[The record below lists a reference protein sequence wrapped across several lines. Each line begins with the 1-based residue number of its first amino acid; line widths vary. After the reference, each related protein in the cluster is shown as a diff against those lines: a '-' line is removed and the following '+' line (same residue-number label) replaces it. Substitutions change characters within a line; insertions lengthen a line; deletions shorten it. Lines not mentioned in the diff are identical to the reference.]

1 MKLNL
6 RTHAEKIQ
14 STGVVLFAAEG
25 KSKEDILP
33 ASVSK
38 TAAQFE
44 LASFKGKI
52 GETVYIPLK
61 GQAHLIIAGI
71 GRTPSKDAIRS
82 AAAGAV
88 RCALAHEMKD
98 LTIFPPSDPGLDADS
113 SLRCAAEGIVL
124 GNYSFDRYK
133 TKKKKLVAE
142 AHFVSPLTSA
152 AAILRETGIICGNTL
167 MCRDLV
173 NGTSEEVTPES
184 IAALAKKIAKTS
196 RIRCE
201 IIKGGKIGKL
211 GMGLFEA
218 VARGSIHEPHLVIL
232 SYKGNPGSK
241 ETTAL
246 VGKGI
251 TFDSGGYNLKPT
263 GHMEDMRCD
272 MAGAAAVLFA
282 IDAIAKLGLKKNVTA
297 YLAVCENM
305 IGSRA
310 YKPGDVFTAFDGTTV
325 EILSTDAE
333 GRLVLSDT
341 IAYAIR
347 THRPSSIIE
356 ASTLTGAC
364 VTTFGDIY
372 AGLLTKDAQLRSDIE
387 NAAQSTGEKVW
398 ALPLDEE
405 YAKDIE
411 SEIADLRN
419 INPERKAGTIAGGM
433 FLSHFAKETPF
444 AHLDIAGTA
453 WISKDRGVNP
463 KNATG
468 FGVRL
473 LTEVIS
479 GNRSVN
485 D

>member
-1 MKLNL
+1 M
-6 RTHAEKIQ
+6 A
-14 STGVVLFAAEG
+14 
-25 KSKEDILP
+25 
-33 ASVSK
+33 
-38 TAAQFE
+38 
-44 LASFKGKI
+44 
-52 GETVYIPLK
+52 
-61 GQAHLIIAGI
+61 
-71 GRTPSKDAIRS
+71 
-82 AAAGAV
+82 
-88 RCALAHEMKD
+88 D
-98 LTIFPPSDPGLDADS
+98 LTIFPPSAKDLDGET
-113 SLRCAAEGIVL
+113 SLRCAVEGIVL

-142 AHFVSPLTSA
+142 AHFVSTLKSA
-152 AAILRETGIICGNTL
+152 AGILKETGIICGNTL
-167 MCRDLV
+167 LCRDLV
-173 NGTSEEVTPES
+173 NGTSDEVTPES
-184 IAALAKKIAKTS
+184 IAGLAKKIAKSSHLT
-196 RIRCE
+196 CE
-201 IIKGGKIGKL
+201 IIKGKRIGSL

-218 VARGSIHEPHLVIL
+218 VARGSMHEPHLIIL
-232 SYKGNPGSK
+232 SYNGNPRSK

-282 IDAIAKLGLKKNVTA
+282 IDAIAKLGIKKNVTA

-325 EILSTDAE
+325 EVLSTDAE

-341 IAYAIR
+341 IAYAIAKHSPAR
-347 THRPSSIIE
+347 IVE

-364 VTTFGDIY
+364 VTTFGEIY
-372 AGLLTKDAQLRSDIE
+372 AGLLTKDNELRSALE
-387 NAAQSTGEKVW
+387 SAAESTGEKIW
-398 ALPLDEE
+398 SLPLDDD

-473 LTEVIS
+473 LTGLVS
-479 GNRSVN
+479 GSRSVN